1 VIYNLVEK
9 AKEGGGLHQYL
20 WEKPSAGTM
29 AEKVSFAVGLD
40 KWEWMLGTGVY
51 LDDVYAQTA
60 AAHADLRNTIN
71 STFLTVVLIAVP
83 AVLLVF
89 AWLMGL
95 NLHERRMADH
105 KLKELTQRII
115 DTQEEE
121 RARIARELHDGIS
134 QILIGVRYAIDLA
147 RRKVES
153 GAEGAPEAIGKGA
166 DALNGAIKEVRRL
179 SHDLRPGALDDLGL
193 SAALEALTHNFAERT
208 GIKVS
213 VEAVAFKNMLLP
225 EARTALYR
233 VAQEALNN
241 IERHAAATEVSIALS
256 SPHGRVQMVIA
267 DNGKGFSADNDR
279 RGGLGLRNMQERMA
293 HFGGN
298 MLVETSPSGTMLRAM
313 LPKSVFMRQPSLAEV
328 A

>member
-1 VIYNLVEK
+1 
-9 AKEGGGLHQYL
+9 
-20 WEKPSAGTM
+20 
-29 AEKVSFAVGLD
+29 
-40 KWEWMLGTGVY
+40 
-51 LDDVYAQTA
+51 
-60 AAHADLRNTIN
+60 
-71 STFLTVVLIAVP
+71 
-83 AVLLVF
+83 
-89 AWLMGL
+89 
-95 NLHERRMADH
+95 
-105 KLKELTQRII
+105 
-115 DTQEEE
+115 
-121 RARIARELHDGIS
+121 
-134 QILIGVRYAIDLA
+134 
-147 RRKVES
+147 
-153 GAEGAPEAIGKGA
+153 
-166 DALNGAIKEVRRL
+166 
-179 SHDLRPGALDDLGL
+179 
-193 SAALEALTHNFAERT
+193 
-208 GIKVS
+208 
-213 VEAVAFKNMLLP
+213 MLLP